1 MTDVA
6 TAAPDEDVES
16 TDATAD
22 GQPSGRTFDRKKLIL
37 IVAAVFVVL
46 LGAGAGIYFSGLL
59 GGGKDAAEA
68 GKAEEAEAAAAN
80 AAPVAAHYL
89 DLDEMVITLGGVGRK
104 SSFLKMRLSLEL
116 RSPDDEARIKAIL
129 PRIVDNFQVFL
140 RELRIE
146 ELQGSQGLYR
156 VKEELL
162 ARVNAAAH
170 PTKVRDVLFREMLVQ

>member
-16 TDATAD
+16 TEASAD

-37 IVAAVFVVL
+37 IAAAVFVVL

-59 GGGKDAAEA
+59 GGGKDAADA

-89 DLDEMVITLGGVGRK
+89 DLD
-104 SSFLKMRLSLEL
+104 
-116 RSPDDEARIKAIL
+116 
-129 PRIVDNFQVFL
+129 
-140 RELRIE
+140 
-146 ELQGSQGLYR
+146 
-156 VKEELL
+156 
-162 ARVNAAAH
+162 
-170 PTKVRDVLFREMLVQ
+170 